1 VTFTKCGGAKSGAE
15 SEKQG
20 SIQLMLSKDGTVHD
34 KAIVSFDE
42 GTLLGKYFF
51 NETHAKLYIPQGSED
66 YAIAFSEK
74 TGEMPLN
81 FKATKSGEYT
91 LSFNT
96 EGVKLAY
103 LHLIDNLTGAD
114 VNLLQ
119 TPSYIFEGKANDYA
133 SRFRLV
139 FSTGNAAED
148 SFAFFN
154 GSNWVINNEGRATLQ
169 VIDIM
174 GRVISTET
182 INGDANVNVN
192 EAAGVYMLRLING
205 DNIRTQKIVVR

>member
-1 VTFTKCGGAKSGAE
+1 
-15 SEKQG
+15 
-20 SIQLMLSKDGTVHD
+20 MLSKDGTVHD

-119 TPSYIFEGKANDYA
+119 TPEYTFDAKTNDYA

-139 FSTGNAAED
+139 FSTEDAGGTPADQFAYIDANGN
-148 SFAFFN
+148 
-154 GSNWVINNEGRATLQ
+154 IIITEGDACNASLQ
-169 VIDIM
+169 VVDVM
-174 GRVISTET
+174 GRVIRCR
-182 INGDANVNVN
+182 DAVP
-192 EAAGVYMLRLING
+192 ASMPTTGMTPGIYILRLING
-205 DNIRTQKIVVR
+205 DSIRTQKIVVK

>member
-1 VTFTKCGGAKSGAE
+1 
-15 SEKQG
+15 
-20 SIQLMLSKDGTVHD
+20 MLSKDGTVHD

-103 LHLIDNLTGAD
+103 LHLIDNITGAD

-133 SRFRLV
+133 SRFRLM
-139 FSTGNAAED
+139 FATGSSASSD
-148 SFAFFN
+148 AFGFIN
-154 GSNWVINNEGRATLQ
+154 GMGNLCIFGIEGEATIQ
-169 VIDIM
+169 VIDVM
-174 GRVISTET
+174 GRVLSSET
-182 INGDANVNVN
+182 FSGSYERKLDVAP
-192 EAAGVYMLRLING
+192 GVYMIRLING
-205 DNIRTQKIVVR
+205 NDVKVQKMIVK